1 MKRFFLIFFAI
12 CAASTAFAGTF
23 RRVSAPQADWTGE
36 YALVFESA
44 DSSRV
49 FSGVDAAMGS
59 EVVDITNNVIS
70 DYTGPTLVVAAL
82 ADGGYSIAVSGG
94 VNDGKFIS
102 SGTSAPSYSNALKF
116 NTTPHRVD
124 LDYVNG
130 SVLMSQTC
138 VNNGVDTLVT
148 MRFNDNENQKRFRF
162 YKVGQLPVQ
171 LYKLEQGTGS
181 DTATQTINT
190 IAEIK
195 TMEDGAAVRL
205 AGVVTHV
212 YNKNVYIQD
221 ATGGMLL
228 YFVIAPSLSVGDEVV
243 ISGSKT
249 TYGGAPEVQYSLVE
263 SVISTG
269 NTVNAPT
276 FATLADA
283 CQEANMFTLVNVN
296 NLEIV
301 SLDSYNNPT
310 VSDGTTTLLCYRM
323 QVDTAVFKVS
333 SHVDVTAV
341 LGYYNGYQFVGN
353 AAGIQLAQ
361 DTVPQDTVPGEQPT
375 SVTFNVIVPANTPD
389 CYIAG
394 NFNNWT
400 HQQMTKLTDS
410 TYTYVYS
417 AANLVVE
424 LLEYKYC
431 AGPDWAYV
439 EKDSIGWEIPNRSW
453 QALDR
458 VATWL
463 AVPQDTV
470 PQDTVPGEQLTSV
483 TFNVIVPANTP
494 DCYIAG
500 SFNNWTHQQMTKVTA
515 NSYTLTIDSVL
526 LSTLEYKYCAGPDWA
541 YVEVDADGY
550 HVMNRSWQAQDRV
563 AMWLAIPQDTV
574 PTDDIMTIA
583 QVKALENNTETQVEG
598 VVTFINGRNVYV
610 QDATGGLLLYMKAN
624 PTFNVGDKVV
634 VSGTKVLYG
643 GAPEL
648 KNGEEVSAVADS
660 IPAAASFA
668 TLADACQE
676 ANMFTLVNVNNL
688 EIVSLDSY
696 NNPTVSDG
704 TTTLLCYRMQVDTA
718 VFKVSSHVDVTAV
731 LGYYNG
737 YQFVGNAAGIQLAQD
752 TVPQDTV
759 PGEQPTSVTFN
770 VIVPANTPDC
780 YIAGNFNNW
789 THQQMTKLTDST
801 YTYVYSAVNLIIDSL
816 EYKYCAGNGWEYV
829 EKDSL
834 GWEIPNRRWQ
844 ALDRV
849 ATWLAVPQDTI
860 PQDTVPG
867 EQPTSVTF
875 NVIVPANTPDCYI
888 AGNFNNW
895 THQQMTKVNDVTYTF
910 TLNTSM
916 AVDSIE
922 YKYCSAADWAYV
934 ETDAYG
940 YDVPNRHWQAQDV
953 VAAWMGTD
961 VDPTNTVVFN
971 VTVPQNT
978 PDCYIAGN
986 FNGWT
991 HQQMTKVDD
1000 VTYTFTL
1007 NTTLAV
1013 DSIRYKYCAGDGWAY
1028 VEKDANGNDV
1038 PDRIWQAQDVVAA
1051 WANTILVDNGLHYE
1065 MIDDYSVRVIG
1076 FSNEGDEGNYLGL
1089 TNVVIPDTVIFNFTR
1104 YNVTE
1109 VDDYAFMGCATMT
1122 SLEVGANVEKMGMGA
1137 FYLCTNL
1144 SSVVWNAKDCQAI
1157 QTEGSVYP
1165 MFSTTDSITSF
1176 TFGSSVEVVPAALC
1190 AFMWQLQTLT
1200 IPAGVWGI
1208 DAFAFYGCSS
1218 LQSITLPSTLTVL
1231 GKSAFTGCEA
1241 LTKTN
1246 FTGTLKQW
1254 CEMAV
1259 SAGGAPTVFSRNLYL
1274 NDVLLTHADIPEGTT
1289 LVNDWAFAYDTC
1301 LVSVKVPNS
1310 VSYLGRYSFYACP
1323 NLETIEVG
1331 NGVTE
1336 LAVNED
1342 GINYTFG
1349 EGRDLTKFVYRSSVA
1364 DDFNMGATWD
1374 YTPQVDTLIVPAG
1387 MINNTWY
1394 GLNVLRYV
1402 EIIDGEFCNAAP
1414 YLLKSNAST
1423 LGTINLAGATNTMLE
1438 DKAFYEFYNL
1448 TSLTLPAGLQ
1458 TIPYKVAADCYLLQS
1473 IAIPSSVTSIANN
1486 AFENCRSLDSVDFGT
1501 TTALQQI
1508 GNWAFYNCHNL
1519 PTLTIPEGVTYVGDG
1534 AFYGCSYLTELTL
1547 PSTMLTMGDNSFALC
1562 SRLQKMNVS
1571 AAIPPTIASKT
1582 FKDVLRSIPVYVPM
1596 ASVELYKTD
1605 EYWREFNIIGGEEQE
1620 SAVDNISS
1628 EGTTKIYRDGQV
1640 LIYHN
1645 GKCYDMM
1652 GNLVE

>member
-94 VNDGKFIS
+94 ANDGKFIS

-148 MRFNDNENQKRFRF
+148 MRFNDNDGQKRFRF

-181 DTATQTINT
+181 DTTTQTINT

-205 AGVVTHV
+205 TGVVTHV

-276 FATLADA
+276 FATLAGA

-353 AAGIQLAQ
+353 VAGIQLAQ
-361 DTVPQDTVPGEQPT
+361 DTVPQDTVPSEQPT

-394 NFNNWT
+394 
-400 HQQMTKLTDS
+400 S
-410 TYTYVYS
+410 
-417 AANLVVE
+417 
-424 LLEYKYC
+424 
-431 AGPDWAYV
+431 
-439 EKDSIGWEIPNRSW
+439 
-453 QALDR
+453 
-458 VATWL
+458 
-463 AVPQDTV
+463 
-470 PQDTVPGEQLTSV
+470 
-483 TFNVIVPANTP
+483 
-494 DCYIAG
+494 
-500 SFNNWTHQQMTKVTA
+500 
-515 NSYTLTIDSVL
+515 
-526 LSTLEYKYCAGPDWA
+526 
-541 YVEVDADGY
+541 
-550 HVMNRSWQAQDRV
+550 
-563 AMWLAIPQDTV
+563 
-574 PTDDIMTIA
+574 
-583 QVKALENNTETQVEG
+583 
-598 VVTFINGRNVYV
+598 
-610 QDATGGLLLYMKAN
+610 
-624 PTFNVGDKVV
+624 
-634 VSGTKVLYG
+634 
-643 GAPEL
+643 
-648 KNGEEVSAVADS
+648 
-660 IPAAASFA
+660 
-668 TLADACQE
+668 
-676 ANMFTLVNVNNL
+676 
-688 EIVSLDSY
+688 
-696 NNPTVSDG
+696 
-704 TTTLLCYRMQVDTA
+704 
-718 VFKVSSHVDVTAV
+718 
-731 LGYYNG
+731 
-737 YQFVGNAAGIQLAQD
+737 
-752 TVPQDTV
+752 
-759 PGEQPTSVTFN
+759 
-770 VIVPANTPDC
+770 
-780 YIAGNFNNW
+780 FNNW

-849 ATWLAVPQDTI
+849 ATWLAVPQDTV

-867 EQPTSVTF
+867 EQLTSVTF

-888 AGNFNNW
+888 AGSFNNW

-991 HQQMTKVDD
+991 HQQMAKVDD

-1254 CEMAV
+1254 CEMTV
-1259 SAGGAPTVFSRNLYL
+1259 NDGGAPTVFSRNLYL

-1486 AFENCRSLDSVDFGT
+1486 AFENCRSLSSVEFGT

>member
-94 VNDGKFIS
+94 ANDGKFIS
-102 SGTSAPSYSNALKF
+102 SGISAPSYSNALKF

-310 VSDGTTTLLCYRM
+310 VSDGTTTVLCYRM
-323 QVDTAVFKVS
+323 AVDTAVFKVGT
-333 SHVDVTAV
+333 HVDVTAV

-353 AAGIQLAQ
+353 VAGIQLA
-361 DTVPQDTVPGEQPT
+361 QDTVPGEQPT

-759 PGEQPTSVTFN
+759 PSEQPTSVTFN

-867 EQPTSVTF
+867 EQLTSVTF

-1364 DDFNMGATWD
+1364 DDFNMGETWD
-1374 YTPQVDTLIVPAG
+1374 YTPEVDTLIVPAG

-1438 DKAFYEFYNL
+1438 DKAFYELYKLTNL
-1448 TSLTLPAGLQ
+1448 SLPQNLQ
-1458 TIPYKVAADCYLLQS
+1458 TIPYKMAADCYMLEN
-1473 IAIPSSVTSIANN
+1473 IVIPSSVTSIGNN

>member
-12 CAASTAFAGTF
+12 CAALTAFADTF
-23 RRVSAPQADWTGE
+23 RRVSAPQSDWTGE

-94 VNDGKFIS
+94 ANDGKFIS

-181 DTATQTINT
+181 DTAMQTINT

-283 CQEANMFTLVNVN
+283 CQEANMFTLVNMN

-323 QVDTAVFKVS
+323 QVDTAVFKV
-333 SHVDVTAV
+333 
-341 LGYYNGYQFVGN
+341 G
-353 AAGIQLAQ
+353 
-361 DTVPQDTVPGEQPT
+361 
-375 SVTFNVIVPANTPD
+375 
-389 CYIAG
+389 
-394 NFNNWT
+394 
-400 HQQMTKLTDS
+400 
-410 TYTYVYS
+410 
-417 AANLVVE
+417 
-424 LLEYKYC
+424 
-431 AGPDWAYV
+431 
-439 EKDSIGWEIPNRSW
+439 
-453 QALDR
+453 
-458 VATWL
+458 
-463 AVPQDTV
+463 
-470 PQDTVPGEQLTSV
+470 
-483 TFNVIVPANTP
+483 
-494 DCYIAG
+494 
-500 SFNNWTHQQMTKVTA
+500 
-515 NSYTLTIDSVL
+515 
-526 LSTLEYKYCAGPDWA
+526 
-541 YVEVDADGY
+541 
-550 HVMNRSWQAQDRV
+550 
-563 AMWLAIPQDTV
+563 
-574 PTDDIMTIA
+574 
-583 QVKALENNTETQVEG
+583 
-598 VVTFINGRNVYV
+598 
-610 QDATGGLLLYMKAN
+610 
-624 PTFNVGDKVV
+624 
-634 VSGTKVLYG
+634 
-643 GAPEL
+643 
-648 KNGEEVSAVADS
+648 
-660 IPAAASFA
+660 
-668 TLADACQE
+668 
-676 ANMFTLVNVNNL
+676 
-688 EIVSLDSY
+688 
-696 NNPTVSDG
+696 
-704 TTTLLCYRMQVDTA
+704 
-718 VFKVSSHVDVTAV
+718 SHVDVTAV

-816 EYKYCAGNGWEYV
+816 EYKYCAGNGWDYV
-829 EKDSL
+829 EKDAN
-834 GWEIPNRRWQ
+834 GYDVMNRRWQ
-844 ALDRV
+844 AQDRV
-849 ATWLAVPQDTI
+849 AMWLAIPQDTV
-860 PQDTVPG
+860 PTDTVPG

-1402 EIIDGEFCNAAP
+1402 EIIDGEFCNSAP

-1448 TSLTLPAGLQ
+1448 TNLTLPAGLQ

-1486 AFENCRSLDSVDFGT
+1486 AFENCRSLTSVDFGT
-1501 TTALQQI
+1501 MGALQEI

-1628 EGTTKIYRDGQV
+1628 EGTTKIFRDGQV